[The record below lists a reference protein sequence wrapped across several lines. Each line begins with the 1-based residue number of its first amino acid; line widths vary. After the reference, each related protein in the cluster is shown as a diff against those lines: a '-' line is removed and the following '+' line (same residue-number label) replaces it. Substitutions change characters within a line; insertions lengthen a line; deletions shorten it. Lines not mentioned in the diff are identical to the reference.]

1 MTTLTEKLIHIEMQI
16 TETGLLP
23 NGCRLKNPIGSL
35 CRLQIDGETAITY
48 YADDPLSTMQ
58 KSAKKGLFW
67 LGYDL
72 SETEKDHALAI
83 IAQIMA
89 IRAARRRMYS
99 DTCPR

>member
-16 TETGLLP
+16 KETGLLP
-23 NGCRLKNPIGSL
+23 SGCQLKNPIGSL
-35 CRLQIDGETAITY
+35 CKLQIDKETAITY
-48 YADDPLSTMQ
+48 YADNPLSTMQ
-58 KSAKKGLFW
+58 KSTKKGSFW

-99 DTCPR
+99 GTCPR